1 MKRLIICLRQYAI
14 LLEAT
19 YILYSSPWNVRSSS
33 WNIRSSPWN
42 IHSSPWNVKLIRL
55 FREINAACGINMSV
69 LFTINW
75 KLNVIFAYR

>member
-14 LLEAT
+14 LLEVT
-19 YILYSSPWNVRSSS
+19 YILY
-33 WNIRSSPWN
+33 SSPWN

-75 KLNVIFAYR
+75 KLNANFTYR